1 MNRKRFSEEQIIG
14 ILQEA
19 QKGVKTIGE
28 LCRAHG
34 VSEPTF
40 YTWRRK
46 YETLSCGILLTCVC
60 LRADLLPARRTR
72 EIYDMTT
79 VVVKGVVEEFF
90 GELRECQN

>member
-1 MNRKRFSEEQIIG
+1 MKRKRFSEEQIIG

-46 YETLSCGILLTCVC
+46 YETLSV
-60 LRADLLPARRTR
+60 PEVRR
-72 EIYDMTT
+72 
-79 VVVKGVVEEFF
+79 
-90 GELRECQN
+90 LRELEKENGRLKRLVAERDLEIDTLKELVSKK

>member
-1 MNRKRFSEEQIIG
+1 MKRKRFNEEQIIG

-28 LCRAHG
+28 LCRVHG

-46 YETLSCGILLTCVC
+46 YETLCVPEVRR
-60 LRADLLPARRTR
+60 LRELKKENGRL
-72 EIYDMTT
+72 
-79 VVVKGVVEEFF
+79 KKLVVERDLEIDV
-90 GELRECQN
+90 LREMISKK